1 MCKLW
6 RMVVQVMADNDEK
19 PQKKEKAQGSH
30 EKLLSPVR
38 QKDNMVFKKNLTAV
52 TKDGILKRDR
62 V

>member
-1 MCKLW
+1 M
-6 RMVVQVMADNDEK
+6 QVMADNDEK